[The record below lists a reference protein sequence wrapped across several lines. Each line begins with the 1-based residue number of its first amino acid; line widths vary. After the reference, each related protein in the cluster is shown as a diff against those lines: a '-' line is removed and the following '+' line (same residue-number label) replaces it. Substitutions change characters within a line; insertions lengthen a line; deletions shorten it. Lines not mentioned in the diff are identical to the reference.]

1 MVGSGDDRFHEV
13 TALCAVALRSARS
26 ALAGVTPVLAG
37 DAGMDGSVRLKASEA
52 ALHDLH
58 DVLDVLD
65 VLQPEGLLAS
75 DLRSA
80 LAAVHVGGDMLRVAE
95 LTRQIVETAWSWET
109 GEKAVPSAVRTAV
122 NAVGDG
128 AVALVVQTE
137 NTARLPGSRPSAPG
151 AQTGATVSGL
161 DRRFAEVS
169 RSQQA
174 LDEVLVDEAGHIDVS
189 LVVDAALLGR
199 CYEGCAW
206 HAIAAV
212 RHLTPEKR

>member
-13 TALCAVALRSARS
+13 TALCAAALRSAQS
-26 ALAGVTPVLAG
+26 ALAGVIPVLVG
-37 DAGMDGSVRLKASEA
+37 DASKDGTVQLKASEA

-58 DVLDVLD
+58 DVID
-65 VLQPEGLLAS
+65 VLQPEDLPAS

-95 LTRQIVETAWSWET
+95 LTRQIAETAWSWGTRER
-109 GEKAVPSAVRTAV
+109 AVPSVVRAAV

-128 AVALVVQTE
+128 AVALVAQTE
-137 NTARLPGSRPSAPG
+137 KTARLSSSKPSAGG
-151 AQTGATVSGL
+151 AQDGATVSDL
-161 DRRFAEVS
+161 DRRFAAVS
-169 RSQQA
+169 RSQRA

-206 HAIAAV
+206 HAMAAV
-212 RHLTPEKR
+212 RHLTPQKR